1 MSQTMIDVAEVAR
14 LKEISFNKYLRTEL
28 DGLIKDLRLQPH
40 KSAERTLAFRALQQA
55 RHWLG
60 EDLAI
65 LGAQHPYP
73 NGNNPANTIV
83 DPPADVASRPSDV
96 LSLVSVASG
105 VLYRGKPIE
114 DCTKAELISIA
125 IEAAE
130 RACAKVPIEEQLDA
144 LKAV

>member
-1 MSQTMIDVAEVAR
+1 MTDVAEAAR
-14 LKEISFNKYLRTEL
+14 LNEISFNKYLRTEL
-28 DGLIKDLRLQPH
+28 DGLIKDLRLQKH

-83 DPPADVASRPSDV
+83 DPPADVTNGRADV
-96 LSLVSVASG
+96 LAPLQ
-105 VLYRGKPIE
+105 K
-114 DCTKAELISIA
+114 D
-125 IEAAE
+125 
-130 RACAKVPIEEQLDA
+130 LDA
-144 LKAV
+144 QIPLGANVTFQLTDGKVTGIGSTNDDIRPQGCNRHVYDTPSPRV